1 MTADADPRH
10 SFLESLRRWQRGS
23 ISRRHFLGATG
34 LGAAA
39 ASLAAAMPELVM
51 PRRAEAS
58 APGTTVRLATW
69 ANYHDPKNFEAFAA
83 ETGIVVATEI
93 FTSDDEMLAH
103 LKSGK
108 TGWDVIVAGDCRIQA
123 YVQASLLQPLLI
135 ALIPSFQPQHY
146 VDPSYTKPGIVNG
159 RIYGV
164 QKNWGTTGFCVDTG
178 AVEQPVT
185 SWQDFWNLARG
196 KLTGRVT
203 VAAEPL
209 ALIGSALKFY
219 GYSFASNDE
228 KELAAA
234 ELLLLNVK
242 EHLLAVTDN
251 PQPALRS
258 GEALAAMAGTGD
270 AEQLHR
276 DIPAI
281 AYVIGREG
289 GQVWGDYFAVPKG
302 APNRM
307 AGHALIDFLLSPIHN
322 RDEVLAHGY
331 AVADERVLALL
342 PPEMLADPIIFPAA
356 ELLRPLEFAA
366 AASLTNP
373 RRAQVMA
380 RFLAGGGGR

>member
-1 MTADADPRH
+1 MTASWDPRRG
-10 SFLESLRRWQRGS
+10 FLETLRRWQRGS

-34 LGAAA
+34 VGAAS
-39 ASLAAAMPELVM
+39 ASLAAAMPGLLT
-51 PRRAEAS
+51 PQRAEAATS
-58 APGTTVRLATW
+58 GTTVRLATW

-83 ETGIVVATEI
+83 ETGIAVTTEI

-123 YVQASLLQPLLI
+123 YVQAGLLQPLLI

-146 VDPSYTKPGIVNG
+146 VDQSYTKPGIVNG
-159 RIYGV
+159 RFYGV

-178 AVEQPVT
+178 AVEEPMT
-185 SWQDFWNLARG
+185 GWRDFWDLARG
-196 KLTGRVT
+196 RLTRRIT
-203 VAAEPL
+203 VGAEPL

-219 GYSFASNDE
+219 GYSFVSNDE

-234 ELLLLNVK
+234 ELLLLDVK
-242 EHLLAVTDN
+242 EHLLAVTDD

-258 GEALAAMAGTGD
+258 GEAAVAMAGTGD
-270 AEQLHR
+270 AEQLHK

-281 AYVIGREG
+281 AYIIGREG
-289 GQVWGDYFAVPKG
+289 GQVWGDYYAVPKA

-307 AGHALIDFLLSPIHN
+307 AGHALIDFLLNPVHN

-331 AVADERVLALL
+331 AVADERVLTLL
-342 PPEMLADPIIFPAA
+342 PPDILADPIMFPAA
-356 ELLRPLEFAA
+356 ELLHPLEFAA

-373 RRAQVMA
+373 RRAQIMA
-380 RFLAGGGGR
+380 RFLSGGGGR

>member
-1 MTADADPRH
+1 MTSSADPRH
-10 SFLESLRRWQRGS
+10 GFLESLRRWQRGS
-23 ISRRHFLGATG
+23 ISRRRFLSATG

-39 ASLAAAMPELVM
+39 ASLAAAMPELVT
-51 PRRAEAS
+51 PRRAQAS

-83 ETGIVVATEI
+83 ETGIAVATEI

-103 LKSGK
+103 LKSGR

-123 YVQASLLQPLLI
+123 YVQAGLLQPLLI
-135 ALIPSFQPQHY
+135 ALVPSFQPQHY
-146 VDPSYTKPGIVNG
+146 LEPSYTKPGIVNG
-159 RIYGV
+159 RVYGV
-164 QKNWGTTGFCVDTG
+164 QKNWGTTGFCFDTG
-178 AVEQPVT
+178 AVEEPMT
-185 SWQDFWNLARG
+185 SWKDFWNLARG

-242 EHLLAVTDN
+242 EHLLAVTDD

-270 AEQLHR
+270 AEQLHK

-289 GQVWGDYFAVPKG
+289 GQVWGDYYAVPKA

-307 AGHALIDFLLSPIHN
+307 AGHALIDFLLTPIHN

-342 PPEMLADPIIFPAA
+342 PPEILADPIVFPAA
-356 ELLRPLEFAA
+356 KLLSPLEFAA
-366 AASLTNP
+366 GACLTNP
-373 RRAQVMA
+373 RRAQIMA

>member
-1 MTADADPRH
+1 MTSNDDPRRG
-10 SFLESLRRWQRGS
+10 FLETLRRLQRGS

-34 LGAAA
+34 LGAAT
-39 ASLAAAMPELVM
+39 ASLAAAIPELAR
-51 PRRAEAS
+51 PRRAEAA
-58 APGTTVRLATW
+58 APATTVRLATW

-83 ETGIVVATEI
+83 ETGITVATEI

-108 TGWDVIVAGDCRIQA
+108 TGWDVIVAGDCRIEA
-123 YVQASLLQPLLI
+123 YVQAGLLQPLLI

-146 VDPSYTKPGIVNG
+146 VEPGFTKPGTVNG

-178 AVEQPVT
+178 AVEQPMT
-185 SWQDFWNLARG
+185 TWRDFWDLARG
-196 KLTGRVT
+196 KLSGRVT

-209 ALIGSALKFY
+209 VLIGSALKFY
-219 GYSFASNDE
+219 GYSFDSNDE

-234 ELLLLNVK
+234 ELLLLNAK
-242 EHLLAVTDN
+242 EHLLAVTDD

-258 GEALAAMAGTGD
+258 GEARAAMAGTGD
-270 AEQLHR
+270 AEQLHK

-289 GQVWGDYFAVPKG
+289 GQVWGDYYAVPRG
-302 APNRM
+302 APNR
-307 AGHALIDFLLSPIHN
+307 AAAHALIDFLLTPIHN
-322 RDEVLAHGY
+322 RDEVVAHGY

-342 PPEMLADPIIFPAA
+342 PPEMLADPIMFPAA

-373 RRAQVMA
+373 RRAQIMA
-380 RFLAGGGGR
+380 RFLSGGGGR

>member
-1 MTADADPRH
+1 MTWNADPRH
-10 SFLESLRRWQRGS
+10 GFLETLRRWQRGS

-34 LGAAA
+34 LGAAT
-39 ASLAAAMPELVM
+39 ASLAGAMPELVT
-51 PRRAEAS
+51 PRRAEAA

-83 ETGIVVATEI
+83 ETGIAVAPEI

-123 YVQASLLQPLLI
+123 YVQAGLLQPLLI

-164 QKNWGTTGFCVDTG
+164 QKNWGTAGFCVDTG
-178 AVEQPVT
+178 AVEEPMT
-185 SWQDFWNLARG
+185 GWKDFWTLARG
-196 KLTGRVT
+196 KLTRRVT

-209 ALIGSALKFY
+209 TLIGNALKFY
-219 GYSFASNDE
+219 GYSFASNVE

-234 ELLLLNVK
+234 ELLLLDVK
-242 EHLLAVTDN
+242 EHLLAVTDD
-251 PQPALRS
+251 PQTGLRS

-270 AEQLHR
+270 AEQLHK

-289 GQVWGDYFAVPKG
+289 GQVWGDYYAVPRG
-302 APNRM
+302 APNRT
-307 AGHALIDFLLSPIHN
+307 AGHALIDFLLTPIHN

-342 PPEMLADPIIFPAA
+342 PPEILADPIMFPAA
-356 ELLRPLEFAA
+356 TFLRPLEFAA

-373 RRAQVMA
+373 RRAQIMA